1 MDAKTIVQIL
11 WYANTAAILIL
22 LIRLVY
28 ARLAPVYRWFWWYL
42 LAVFLEQVV
51 RIVLQSRPRAS
62 AYAYSTS
69 HSVEVLMSV
78 FLVTE
83 LYRLGLASHP
93 AIARYGRRAAGY
105 LLGAAGVIAGAGLL
119 LLPILGPVRP
129 GRSPA
134 MYYFYAFE
142 RTMDSAVLLFLL
154 LAVAFMLWFPL
165 RISQN
170 VAVFIGG
177 FVTYFVSRWAFLLT
191 LGMRPALVN
200 DLNAAAMSLSLLCF
214 VGWIAL
220 LRPEGESVSTVTGH
234 RWNPEEMERLSR
246 QLTAI
251 NARLERFSEKS
262 EYISLQS

>member
-1 MDAKTIVQIL
+1 MDAKTAVQLL
-11 WYANTAAILIL
+11 WYANTVAILIL
-22 LIRLVY
+22 LLRLVFSGL
-28 ARLAPVYRWFWWYL
+28 ARVYRWFWWYL
-42 LAVFLEQVV
+42 SAVFVEQPV
-51 RIVLQSRPRAS
+51 RIFLQGRPWTPV
-62 AYAYSTS
+62 YAYLAF
-69 HSVEVLMSV
+69 HFIEVVMSV
-78 FLVTE
+78 FLVAE
-83 LYRLGLASHP
+83 LYRFALAAHP
-93 AIARYGRRAAGY
+93 AIARYGRRAVGY
-105 LLGAAGVIAGAGLL
+105 LLGAAGVIAAATLL

-129 GRSPA
+129 GRSPLL
-134 MYYFYAFE
+134 YYFYAFE

-154 LAVAFMLWFPL
+154 LAVAFMIWFPV

-177 FVTYFVSRWAFLLT
+177 FVTYFISRWAFLLT
-191 LGMRPALVN
+191 LGMRPVLVN

-214 VGWIAL
+214 VAWIAL
-220 LRPEGESVSTVTGH
+220 VRPEGESVSTVTGH